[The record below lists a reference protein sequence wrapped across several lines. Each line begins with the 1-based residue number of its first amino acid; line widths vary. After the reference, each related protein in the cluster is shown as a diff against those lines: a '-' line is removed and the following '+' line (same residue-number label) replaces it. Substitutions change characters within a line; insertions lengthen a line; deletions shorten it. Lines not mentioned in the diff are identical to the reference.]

1 MRARTLFMTVCTL
14 AAACAA
20 PGAAQDV
27 AVARSRV
34 VVSAA
39 TVTIEGTSK
48 KNPFVAAT
56 KTVRVTRLQVAG
68 PPSAD
73 VLQQVLQ
80 PGQLE
85 AFELTIP
92 VVSLTSPDEGVAAHV
107 HEALKADT
115 HPDIRFQLRA
125 ITPAEA
131 DVPGFIALR
140 GDGMLTVAGV
150 TREVTLK
157 LHVVRA
163 GPSLLVDGQT
173 DILMTD
179 FGVKPPQ
186 GLLGLL
192 RTDPQVRVRFYVTV
206 RATES

>member
-1 MRARTLFMTVCTL
+1 MRARTLFMSVCTL
-14 AAACAA
+14 ATVCVS

-27 AVARSRV
+27 AVARSPV
-34 VVSAA
+34 AVSAA

-56 KTVRVTRLQVAG
+56 KTVHVTRLQVAG

-80 PGQLE
+80 PGGLE
-85 AFELTIP
+85 SFELTIP
-92 VVSLTSPDEGVAAHV
+92 VVSLTSPDEGVAAHI

-125 ITPAEA
+125 IRPAEP
-131 DVPGFIALR
+131 DVPGFFALR
-140 GDGMLTVAGV
+140 GDGTLTVAGV
-150 TREVTLK
+150 AQEVTLAIN
-157 LHVVRA
+157 VVRA

-173 DILMTD
+173 DVLMTD

-192 RTDPQVRVRFYVTV
+192 RTDPRIRVRFYVTV
-206 RATES
+206 RATDS